1 MSATIYYPRL
11 RFPREYNNLE
21 AYIEKYQ
28 INMKLK
34 KVWEGCTEREKEI
47 ALNAFDATKEL
58 RSLSKMNIHSL
69 LNIKLEDW
77 VFQKLQ
83 EKGHTDAMGERQLQ
97 KYNKLARLFWE
108 NVLFPYQFR
117 CRLRHN
123 MTKLFYDN
131 TRLEELT
138 CRTETLILFSS
149 YMEDKL
155 FKTFCENE
163 EKDDWQFNKYA
174 VSMLKNNGKGW
185 IEHVRPLIMSM
196 EVVYQRK
203 RNSRDA
209 NDLKQLEGFRWKK
222 YEKVRMVVLS
232 RMGLLKSGS
241 SSYRNGPGSS
251 SSRKRKGATAT
262 SVRKKMK
269 VQKCRW
275 TVEELELLK
284 NHPDFKRALKDEV
297 KLMTAARSIQKS
309 LFPKFDFN
317 RVHTKL
323 QKCIKEKKDIVLDN
337 AVKSLMMLQKEN
349 SIE

>member
-34 KVWEGCTEREKEI
+34 KVWEGCTETEKQT
-47 ALNAFDATKEL
+47 ALNAFDVTKEL
-58 RSLSKMNIHSL
+58 GSLKTMNTFID
-69 LNIKLEDW
+69 IKFGNW

-97 KYNKLARLFWE
+97 RYNKLARLFWK

-117 CRLRHN
+117 CRLRRN

-203 RNSRDA
+203 RKSRDA

-222 YEKVRMVVLS
+222 YEKVRKVVLS
-232 RMGLLKSGS
+232 RMRLLKSGS
-241 SSYRNGPGSS
+241 SSSRNGPGSS

-262 SVRKKMK
+262 SVRKKRK
-269 VQKCRW
+269 VQKRRW

-337 AVKSLMMLQKEN
+337 AVKALMMLKEN